1 MVRTDEVLCAT
12 QFATRNGPL
21 VAAISENG
29 IPCKT
34 SQPVARLFKRSNR
47 QGASGTSGVLVY
59 RYFRKSG
66 RRPVVSSRISSQFS
80 RWRDHALHLQTQ
92 GPFVATAEI
101 LQGTEPRRPLAGSL
115 GCWIVQ
121 FESSSPAWAL
131 LSDACR
137 TTCGSHAAAWKA
149 LDSPVA
155 KSAHRSRFGD
165 IYEPRQ
171 TLSPQPWRDSSYE
184 SHLRDHVHD
193 AKGRA
198 YDIERTFHGRHPRL
212 LIGDSRHSY
221 LWSRSLI
228 TLHESADA
236 DWASAHHRF
245 YPRMA
250 DFLTLCE

>member
-1 MVRTDEVLCAT
+1 M
-12 QFATRNGPL
+12 L
-21 VAAISENG
+21 VE
-29 IPCKT
+29 
-34 SQPVARLFKRSNR
+34 
-47 QGASGTSGVLVY
+47 
-59 RYFRKSG
+59 
-66 RRPVVSSRISSQFS
+66 
-80 RWRDHALHLQTQ
+80 
-92 GPFVATAEI
+92 
-101 LQGTEPRRPLAGSL
+101 
-115 GCWIVQ
+115 
-121 FESSSPAWAL
+121 
-131 LSDACR
+131 

-171 TLSPQPWRDSSYE
+171 TPSPQPWRDSSYE

-228 TLHESADA
+228 TLYESADA

-245 YPRMA
+245 YPRLA